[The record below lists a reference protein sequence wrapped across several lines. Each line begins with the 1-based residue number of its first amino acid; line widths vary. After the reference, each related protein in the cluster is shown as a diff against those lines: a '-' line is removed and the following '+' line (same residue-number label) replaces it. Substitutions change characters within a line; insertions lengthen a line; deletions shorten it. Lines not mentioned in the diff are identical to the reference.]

1 MKRTKTKSRRGAAL
15 ESAIIFMVVVFTLC
29 LLVTSVMLVT
39 RQKNG
44 ISQATLE
51 RVTTVDEIGEDYLS
65 ALKSGTPFT
74 VAYEDYDYT
83 VVGNTLTVWK
93 KTDTTKKTLL
103 LVEAEYTEGELRV
116 LSWQNTTAR

>member
-1 MKRTKTKSRRGAAL
+1 MKRTKTQSRRGAAL

-51 RVTTVDEIGEDYLS
+51 RVTTVDEIGED
-65 ALKSGTPFT
+65 
-74 VAYEDYDYT
+74 
-83 VVGNTLTVWK
+83 
-93 KTDTTKKTLL
+93 
-103 LVEAEYTEGELRV
+103 
-116 LSWQNTTAR
+116 

>member
-1 MKRTKTKSRRGAAL
+1 MKRTKTQSRRGAAL